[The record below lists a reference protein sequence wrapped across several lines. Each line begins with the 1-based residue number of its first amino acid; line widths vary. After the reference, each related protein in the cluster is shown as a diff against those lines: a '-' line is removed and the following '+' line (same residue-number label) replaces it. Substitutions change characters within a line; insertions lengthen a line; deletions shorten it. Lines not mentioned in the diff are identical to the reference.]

1 MKKLKRALS
10 LLLAA
15 VLMLTMAGCADEGKS
30 FTTDEITVWI
40 WDESQLEAWQ
50 AIADSWTEQTHISVR
65 ITVKDEAAYWQE
77 VERGMLPDILWMDS
91 QHLQTCVQGNML
103 LRLDD
108 MLKSGSL
115 NMSDYDSQ
123 VMESFQVDG
132 YTYAVPKDSSVMAL
146 WYNKMLF
153 DAVDAAY
160 PDETWTWEDLA
171 QASEA
176 LTNRHAGKYGIAI
189 DITDTS
195 DGWYNLLYAYG
206 GAVLT
211 TDEDGQLTSGW
222 GSSETSAAMGLLA
235 GMICSSMPSQ
245 PTMSR
250 ISSYE
255 LFTSGNVA
263 MLIQSGEEAMS
274 LIREDGAEN
283 WACTLLPYCDRDGS
297 GDCGEGERVSMLE
310 GNGWVISSMASDSVA
325 AFDLL
330 ETFCSK
336 ESQQKMA
343 EGSISQPAMT
353 SLAESWCTSI
363 EGWDFTPYTKTLN
376 DSELISAPIQ
386 TAAESWQDYAASTTL
401 YVAWNDP
408 ARMDEMLQKQDEY
421 TLSDLARGQSS
432 GETTETGGEEENE
445 VQNAGAGEEA
455 G

>member
-1 MKKLKRALS
+1 MKKLKKLLS

-15 VLMLTMAGCADEGKS
+15 VLMLSVTGCADEGKS
-30 FTTDEITVWI
+30 FTTDQVTVWI

-50 AIADSWTEQTHISVR
+50 AIADSWTEETHITVK
-65 ITVKDEAAYWQE
+65 ITVKDKATYWQE

-91 QHLQTCVQGNML
+91 QHLQTCVQGDML

-108 MLKSGSL
+108 VLKSSSL
-115 NMSDYDSQ
+115 NMGDYDSQ
-123 VMESFQVDG
+123 VVESFQVDG
-132 YTYAVPKDSSVMAL
+132 YTYAIPKDSSVMAL
-146 WYNKMLF
+146 WYNKVLF
-153 DAVDAAY
+153 DTMNVAY
-160 PDETWTWEDLA
+160 PDESWTWEDLVG
-171 QASEA
+171 ASEK
-176 LTNRHAGKYGIAI
+176 LTNRHSGKCGIAM

-206 GAVLT
+206 GGVLT
-211 TDEDGQLTSGW
+211 TDENGQITSGW
-222 GSSETSAAMGLLA
+222 GSPETGEAMSLLA
-235 GMICSSMPSQ
+235 ELICNSMPGQ

-250 ISSYE
+250 VGAYE
-255 LFTSGNVA
+255 LFTSGNTA
-263 MLIQSGEEAMS
+263 MLILSGEEAMS
-274 LIREDGAEN
+274 LIREGGAEN

-363 EGWDFTPYTKTLN
+363 EGWDFTPYTKTLSG
-376 DSELISAPIQ
+376 SELISAPIQ
-386 TAAESWQDYAASTTL
+386 TAAENWQDYAASTTL

-408 ARMDEMLQKQDEY
+408 ARMDEMLQEQHEY
-421 TLSDLARGQSS
+421 TLSDLARGDN
-432 GETTETGGEEENE
+432 TP
-445 VQNAGAGEEA
+445 EEA
-455 G
+455 ETEGTEAGTAEEAAG